1 MAEAMETRRKRVHD
15 EDEEELSQGE
25 ARLGNDDGPAIPIG
39 TDLCKPPD
47 PPTLMAMTPAF
58 CVEEGI
64 ESPRATRTFFSL
76 RLTRSST
83 TFKARE
89 YRGTDAWIFY
99 FDNDS
104 IRRKEPATRSVAIL
118 FLHAEAAERRGAET
132 S

>member
-1 MAEAMETRRKRVHD
+1 MTIAFTDIRN
-15 EDEEELSQGE
+15 LG
-25 ARLGNDDGPAIPIG
+25 ARCNYCYR
-39 TDLCKPPD
+39 TLC
-47 PPTLMAMTPAF
+47 F
-58 CVEEGI
+58 NEGV
-64 ESPRATRTFFSL
+64 ESPRTTRTFFSL

-89 YRGTDAWIFY
+89 YREKDAWIFY

-118 FLHAEAAERRGAET
+118 FLHAETAERRGAET